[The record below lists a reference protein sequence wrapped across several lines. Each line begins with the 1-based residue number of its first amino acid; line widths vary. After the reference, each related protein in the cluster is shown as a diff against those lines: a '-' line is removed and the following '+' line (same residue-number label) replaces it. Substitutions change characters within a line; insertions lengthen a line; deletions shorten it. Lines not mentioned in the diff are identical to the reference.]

1 MEQPARFGLADRL
14 PCTNVPVF
22 IHANVPHVAFPK
34 LPPLHPL
41 LLTEIFTADCKLFV
55 SKTGLITEK
64 CFYIMLLC
72 VLDIF
77 VELYSVLLANNIPCR
92 KVLTHWRTERAG
104 CASWDGAKCSFCQFE
119 VPGNSDN

>member
-77 VELYSVLLANNIPCR
+77 VELQHTISQHPTQESVDSFEGR
-92 KVLTHWRTERAG
+92 EG
-104 CASWDGAKCSFCQFE
+104 CVCQLE
-119 VPGNSDN
+119 WG